1 MAQALDRP
9 MRSGSPGVVLE
20 TKSGNAVLIETL
32 RRWGVRFFAGV
43 NGGGVV
49 HVAKHLEPYHELA
62 HSADA
67 TARMLTM
74 GEYVAGFVPLGYWLA
89 SGRIAGCVTT
99 TGAATKLGGSGMTDA
114 KLHNIPAVYLIAL
127 NSTLSIGNAPLQDVS
142 EHGMNI
148 VPQLEA
154 ELGEGCVVIDNLD
167 TLEDDLRRAQRILKR
182 NKPVAIA
189 FHPDVLSRETDADV
203 SWTSHPRTFSA
214 RDVAEFLAEFP
225 RVAKGKRVVVYVSG
239 EAATAPKIRTLTTVL
254 SKVLKAPTVWSV
266 NGANA
271 VARDNEY
278 GYGHISFGGNDRAM
292 ELWRGLGKDDVV
304 VALGFDAGEYSLNLA
319 KIPAGHVYHFTDLHD
334 AYGHKQGDFRHR
346 AANEYR
352 MVRGD
357 IGLVLEEVLPRLAES
372 CKDRP
377 NTPPAPMS
385 LNTREPAKNARH
397 GTVDFQEFYE
407 RIDKMWRPGSI
418 GFDDVCIAYK
428 DRQWVTQRPNP
439 NIPFWTMNDGSA
451 MGGGF
456 GLGVGAKAA
465 NPDLHTFVFTGDGC
479 FRLFGGA
486 LADAATMDLR
496 VFVVN
501 NEVYGIVDKGLEVII
516 PEYEKKNYH
525 SKLPHIDFVKHA
537 EAHGWDAVRIAPDLS
552 NLKDTMDAAYER
564 KGRSMLIDLPVDA
577 DQILGLNPRLNN
589 LTTKTYL

>member
-1 MAQALDRP
+1 M
-9 MRSGSPGVVLE
+9 
-20 TKSGNAVLIETL
+20 LIETL

-49 HVAKHLEPYHELA
+49 HVAKHLEPYYDLA
-62 HSADA
+62 QSADPA
-67 TARMLTM
+67 SHMLTM
-74 GEYVAGFVPLGYWLA
+74 GEYVAGFAPLGYWLA

-114 KLHNIPAVYLIAL
+114 KLHNIPAVYLVAL
-127 NSTLSIGNAPLQDVS
+127 NSTMSIGNAPLQDVS
-142 EHGMNI
+142 EYGMNVI
-148 VPQLEA
+148 PQLQA
-154 ELGEGCVVIDNLD
+154 ELGEGLVVVDD
-167 TLEDDLRRAQRILKR
+167 MATFEDGLRRAQKVLKH

-189 FHPDVLSRETDADV
+189 FHPDILSRETEADV
-203 SWTSHPRTFSA
+203 PWTSHPRTFSA
-214 RDVAEFLAEFP
+214 RDVSEFLSEFP

-239 EAATAPKIRTLTTVL
+239 EAAFAPNIRTLTTVL
-254 SKVLKAPTVWSV
+254 AKVLKAPTVWSV

-271 VARDNEY
+271 VARDNEW
-278 GYGHISFGGNDRAM
+278 GYGHISFGGNERAM
-292 ELWRGLGKDDVV
+292 ELWRGLTPDDVV
-304 VALGFDAGEYSLNLA
+304 IALGFDAGEYSLNLA
-319 KIPAGHVYHFTDLHD
+319 KIPAGHVYHFTDLRD
-334 AYGHKQGDFRHR
+334 GYGHKGGEFRHR
-346 AANEYR
+346 VAHEYR

-357 IGLVLEEVLPRLAES
+357 IGLVLEEVLPRLADT
-372 CKDRP
+372 CKERP
-377 NTPPAPMS
+377 ATPPAPES
-385 LNTREPAKNARH
+385 LNTREPAKNQRH
-397 GTVDFQEFYE
+397 GTIDFEEFYR
-407 RIDKMWRPGSI
+407 RIDAMWRPGSI

-439 NIPFWTMNDGSA
+439 NIPFWTTHDGSA

-465 NPDLHTFVFTGDGC
+465 RPELHTFVFTGDGC

-486 LADAATMDLR
+486 LADAATLDLR

-516 PEYEKKNYH
+516 PDYEKRNYH

-537 EAHGWDAVRIAPDLS
+537 EAHGWDAVRVAPDLS

-564 KGRSMLIDLPVDA
+564 TGRSMLIDLPVDA